1 MYYETL
7 ALHSHDSTSE
17 RQRGSPG
24 RLPGTGSPGSGLA
37 DRGGYRNPVTGAGGL
52 SDRGE
57 HGFFTPTRIYSKWGL
72 ESLYVEPW
80 AARKFLDIPV
90 DDMLI
95 RWRRFLDELDEAAA
109 QAMREAEE
117 RHRVQ
122 DKLAQVIKAGRLYG
136 SAFLVM
142 ATMEAPLN
150 EPLAVERVRPG
161 DLKNLLVFDR
171 YDTSIVARDP
181 DPFSPTYGE
190 PLSYSFTG
198 RGSPTLVVHA
208 SRVLRFDGLRPLSV
222 TGWQALRPGLGRL
235 GGGAGDSKRPAGR
248 WYRQRRH
255 PLDGRGQRS
264 GWSRCTTSK
273 RPWPKA
279 ASRRSPTMWGP
290 DTMGEEINR
299 SRSIYRTLFLD
310 SEDEFERVAVTFAGL
325 SELMDQFARRLAA
338 ADIPATRF
346 WGQSP
351 VGLNATGESD
361 MRNYALRVAAM
372 QKAKLRPPVPL
383 GPGAGAR
390 LRNRRAA
397 GIRVGIPAGP
407 VRRRAGRHCQG
418 QGGSYGS
425 CDSCRIPGR
434 KRGPGRP
441 EW

>member
-222 TGWQALRPGLGRL
+222 TGWQAYDQDWGVSEVVPVIVSVLQDAGIASGATHLTGEASVAVVKMHNL
-235 GGGAGDSKRPAGR
+235 KEALAQGGQSAEPD
-248 WYRQRRH
+248 
-255 PLDGRGQRS
+255 DV
-264 GWSRCTTSK
+264 
-273 RPWPKA
+273 
-279 ASRRSPTMWGP
+279 GP

-310 SEDEFERVAVTFAGL
+310 SEDEFEQVAVTFAGL
-325 SELMDQFARRLAA
+325 SELMDQFARRLAAA